1 MNNIFVDIP
10 AQLPEELIETLLKTE
25 TLKVERIVSR
35 GHATPGGQW
44 YDQDQDEWVILLKGK
59 AGLRI
64 EDRANEVVMTPGDH
78 LYLPAHLKHRVEWT
92 DPEKETVWLAI
103 HYPPET

>member
-1 MNNIFVDIP
+1 MDNLFADIP
-10 AQLPEELIETLLKTE
+10 DQLQEEQFETILGTGFFKL
-25 TLKVERIVSR
+25 ERIVSM
-35 GHATPGGQW
+35 GHATPEGQW
-44 YDQDQDEWVILLKGK
+44 YDQDKDEWVLLLKGR

-64 EDRANEVVMTPGDH
+64 EGRSNEIVMEPGDH
-78 LYLPAHLKHRVEWT
+78 LHLPAHLKHRVEWT